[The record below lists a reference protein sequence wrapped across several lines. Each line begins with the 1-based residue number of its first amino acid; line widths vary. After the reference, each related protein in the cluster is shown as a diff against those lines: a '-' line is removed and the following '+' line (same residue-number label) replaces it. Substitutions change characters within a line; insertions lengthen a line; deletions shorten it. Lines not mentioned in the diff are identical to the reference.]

1 MNAPHLAQSEH
12 DWSLPYRGLS
22 IPATMRTGLD
32 RSLQTVVTELSTT
45 SFAAQSILRL
55 RPGTRC
61 WLSLPGLAAKQA
73 EVLGWQGSVVTC
85 RFTETLSPLI
95 LDSVV
100 KQRSSTARANHL
112 MT

>member
-1 MNAPHLAQSEH
+1 MNAFNFAASQH
-12 DWSLPYRGLS
+12 DRSALYRGLS
-22 IPATMRTGLD
+22 IPAALRTGTD
-32 RSLQTVVTELSTT
+32 RPVQTLVRELSAI
-45 SFAAQSILRL
+45 SFAAEAINRL
-55 RPGTRC
+55 HPGTRC

-73 EVLGWQGSVVTC
+73 EVINWHGSVVTC